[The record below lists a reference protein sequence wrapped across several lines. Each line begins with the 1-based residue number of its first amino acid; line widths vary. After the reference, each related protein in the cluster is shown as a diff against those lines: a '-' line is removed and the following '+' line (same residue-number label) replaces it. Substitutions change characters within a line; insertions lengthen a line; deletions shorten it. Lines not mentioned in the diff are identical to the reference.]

1 MHDDI
6 IKIHC
11 VQEHGR
17 QQKKKAG
24 VPPLQ
29 DTCQVWLDLK
39 KVPHLIL
46 GETKEEQDK
55 DWAYLVGL
63 SELAREQEL
72 YHHDQQIKDQ
82 EELANLD
89 DNLAE

>member
-1 MHDDI
+1 
-6 IKIHC
+6 
-11 VQEHGR
+11 
-17 QQKKKAG
+17 
-24 VPPLQ
+24 
-29 DTCQVWLDLK
+29 
-39 KVPHLIL
+39 
-46 GETKEEQDK
+46 
-55 DWAYLVGL
+55 L